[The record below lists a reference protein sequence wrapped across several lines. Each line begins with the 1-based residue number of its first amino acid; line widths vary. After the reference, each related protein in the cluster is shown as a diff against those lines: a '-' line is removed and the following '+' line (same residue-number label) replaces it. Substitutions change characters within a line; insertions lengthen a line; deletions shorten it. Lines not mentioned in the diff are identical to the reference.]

1 MELWMKYALVAAVFI
16 AIRDVFSS
24 KIARKYNY
32 IDYIVHA
39 NILVFLGTMVYVLF
53 TKKKIKIIDN
63 YSDLFTIILRLF
75 IVYLIVEPCIYNSF
89 KNTNN
94 PSKASSVINLN
105 ILILFLITIVFL
117 NKKINF
123 KQFLGIILILGG
135 FFCIR

>member
-39 NILVFLGTMVYVLF
+39 NILVFLGTMAYVIF

-63 YSDLFTIILRLF
+63 YNDLFTIVLRLF

-89 KNTNN
+89 KNTSN
-94 PSKASSVINLN
+94 PSKASTVINLN
-105 ILILFLITIVFL
+105 MFILFLITIIFL
-117 NKKINF
+117 NKKIDF
-123 KQFLGIILILGG
+123 KQFLGIVLILGG

>member
-39 NILVFLGTMVYVLF
+39 NIFVFLGTMAYVIF

-94 PSKASSVINLN
+94 PSKASTVINLN

-117 NKKINF
+117 NKKIDF

>member
-1 MELWMKYALVAAVFI
+1 MKYALVAAVFI

-32 IDYIVHA
+32 IDYIIHA
-39 NILVFLGTMVYVLF
+39 NILVFLGTMVYVIF

-94 PSKASSVINLN
+94 PSKASTVINLN
-105 ILILFLITIVFL
+105 IVVLFLITIVFL
-117 NKKINF
+117 NKKIDF
-123 KQFLGIILILGG
+123 KQFMGIVLILGG

>member
-94 PSKASSVINLN
+94 PSKASTVINLN
-105 ILILFLITIVFL
+105 IVVLFLITIVFL
-117 NKKINF
+117 NKKIDF
-123 KQFLGIILILGG
+123 KQFLGIVLILGG

>member
-1 MELWMKYALVAAVFI
+1 MKYALVAAVFI

-39 NILVFLGTMVYVLF
+39 NIFVFLGTMAYVTF

-63 YSDLFTIILRLF
+63 YNDLITIILRLF

-89 KNTNN
+89 KNTSN
-94 PSKASSVINLN
+94 PSKASTVINLN
-105 ILILFLITIVFL
+105 MFILFLITIVFL
-117 NKKINF
+117 NKKIEF

-135 FFCIR
+135 FFYIG

>member
-39 NILVFLGTMVYVLF
+39 NILVFLGTMAYVIF

-63 YSDLFTIILRLF
+63 YSDLFTIVLRLF

-89 KNTNN
+89 RNTNN
-94 PSKASSVINLN
+94 PSKASTVINLN
-105 ILILFLITIVFL
+105 MFILFLITIIFL

-123 KQFLGIILILGG
+123 KQFLGIVLILGG

>member
-39 NILVFLGTMVYVLF
+39 NILVFLGTMAYVIF

-63 YSDLFTIILRLF
+63 YSDLFTIVLRLF

-89 KNTNN
+89 KNTSN
-94 PSKASSVINLN
+94 PSKASTVINLN
-105 ILILFLITIVFL
+105 MFILFLITIIFL
-117 NKKINF
+117 NKKLEF
-123 KQFLGIILILGG
+123 KQFLGIVLILGG

>member
-39 NILVFLGTMVYVLF
+39 NILVFLGTMAYVIF

-63 YSDLFTIILRLF
+63 YSDLFTIVLRLF

-89 KNTNN
+89 KNTSN
-94 PSKASSVINLN
+94 PSKASTVINLN
-105 ILILFLITIVFL
+105 ILILFIITIVFL

-123 KQFLGIILILGG
+123 KQFLGIVLILGG

>member
-39 NILVFLGTMVYVLF
+39 NILVFLGTMTYVIF

-63 YSDLFTIILRLF
+63 YGDLFTIVLRLF

-94 PSKASSVINLN
+94 PSKASTVINLN
-105 ILILFLITIVFL
+105 MFILFLITIIFL

-123 KQFLGIILILGG
+123 KQFLGIVLILGG

>member
-39 NILVFLGTMVYVLF
+39 NILVFLGTMAYVIF

-63 YSDLFTIILRLF
+63 YGDLFTIVLRLF

-94 PSKASSVINLN
+94 PSKASTVINLN
-105 ILILFLITIVFL
+105 MFILFLITILFF
-117 NKKINF
+117 NKKLEI
-123 KQFLGIILILGG
+123 KQFLGILLIIGG

>member
-1 MELWMKYALVAAVFI
+1 MKYALVAAVFI

-32 IDYIVHA
+32 IDYIIHA
-39 NILVFLGTMVYVLF
+39 NILVFLGTMVYVIF

-94 PSKASSVINLN
+94 PSKASTVINLN
-105 ILILFLITIVFL
+105 IVVLFLITIVFL
-117 NKKINF
+117 NKKIDF
-123 KQFLGIILILGG
+123 KQFLGIVLILGG

>member
-39 NILVFLGTMVYVLF
+39 NILVFLGTMAYVIF

-63 YSDLFTIILRLF
+63 YSDLFTIVLRLF

-89 KNTNN
+89 RNTDN
-94 PSKASSVINLN
+94 PSKASTVINLN
-105 ILILFLITIVFL
+105 MFILFLITIIFL

-123 KQFLGIILILGG
+123 KQFLGIVLILGG

>member
-39 NILVFLGTMVYVLF
+39 NILVFLGTMVYVIF
-53 TKKKIKIIDN
+53 SKKKIKIIDN

-89 KNTNN
+89 KNTNS
-94 PSKASSVINLN
+94 PAKASTIINLN
-105 ILILFLITIVFL
+105 IVVLFLITIVFL
-117 NKKINF
+117 NKKIDF
-123 KQFLGIILILGG
+123 KQFMGIVLILGG
-135 FFCIR
+135 FYCIR

>member
-1 MELWMKYALVAAVFI
+1 MKYALVAAVFI

-32 IDYIVHA
+32 IDYIIHA
-39 NILVFLGTMVYVLF
+39 NILVFLGTMVYVIF

-94 PSKASSVINLN
+94 PSKASTVINLN
-105 ILILFLITIVFL
+105 IVVLFLITIVFL
-117 NKKINF
+117 NKKIDF
-123 KQFLGIILILGG
+123 KQFMGIVLILGG
-135 FFCIR
+135 FFFIR

>member
-1 MELWMKYALVAAVFI
+1 MKYALVAAVFI

-39 NILVFLGTMVYVLF
+39 NILVFLGTMAYVIF

-63 YSDLFTIILRLF
+63 YSDLFTIVLRLF

-89 KNTNN
+89 RNTSN
-94 PSKASSVINLN
+94 PSKASTVINLN
-105 ILILFLITIVFL
+105 MFILFLITIIFL
-117 NKKINF
+117 NKKIDF
-123 KQFLGIILILGG
+123 KQFLGIVLILGG

>member
-1 MELWMKYALVAAVFI
+1 MKYALVAAVFI

-39 NILVFLGTMVYVLF
+39 NILVFLGTMLYVLF

-94 PSKASSVINLN
+94 PSKASTVINLN
-105 ILILFLITIVFL
+105 IVVLFLITIVFL
-117 NKKINF
+117 NKKIDF
-123 KQFLGIILILGG
+123 KQFLGIVLILGG

>member
-16 AIRDVFSS
+16 AIRDIFSS

-39 NILVFLGTMVYVLF
+39 NILVFLGTMAYVIF

-63 YSDLFTIILRLF
+63 YNDLFTIVLRLF

-89 KNTNN
+89 KNTSN
-94 PSKASSVINLN
+94 PSKASTIINLN
-105 ILILFLITIVFL
+105 MLILFLITIVFL
-117 NKKINF
+117 NKKIDF
-123 KQFLGIILILGG
+123 KQFIGIILILGG

>member
-1 MELWMKYALVAAVFI
+1 MKYALVAAVFI

-94 PSKASSVINLN
+94 PSKASTVINLN
-105 ILILFLITIVFL
+105 IVVLFLITIVFL
-117 NKKINF
+117 NKKIDF
-123 KQFLGIILILGG
+123 KQFMGIVLILGG

>member
-1 MELWMKYALVAAVFI
+1 MKYALVAAVFI

-39 NILVFLGTMVYVLF
+39 NILVFLGTMVYVIF

-94 PSKASSVINLN
+94 PSKASTVINLN
-105 ILILFLITIVFL
+105 IVVLFLITIVFL
-117 NKKINF
+117 NKKIDF
-123 KQFLGIILILGG
+123 KQFLGIVLILGG

>member
-1 MELWMKYALVAAVFI
+1 MKYALVAAVFI

-39 NILVFLGTMVYVLF
+39 NIFVFLGTMAYVIF

-63 YSDLFTIILRLF
+63 YSDLFTIVLRLF

-94 PSKASSVINLN
+94 PSKASTIINLN
-105 ILILFLITIVFL
+105 MFILFLITIIFL
-117 NKKINF
+117 NKKIDF
-123 KQFLGIILILGG
+123 KQFLGIVLILGG

>member
-39 NILVFLGTMVYVLF
+39 NILVFLGTMTYVIF

-63 YSDLFTIILRLF
+63 YNDLFTIVLRLF

-89 KNTNN
+89 KNTSN
-94 PSKASSVINLN
+94 PSKASTVINLN
-105 ILILFLITIVFL
+105 IFILFLITIIFM
-117 NKKINF
+117 NKKIDF
-123 KQFLGIILILGG
+123 KQFLGIVLILGG